1 MTPFPAPNRLH
12 VWWARRPLVAS
23 RAAVLASLL
32 PADADRD
39 RFLHVLGI
47 HGDPVAAKKRIAA
60 ANRTGERLGA
70 DAYGYSRAFG
80 YTPEDTDRDW
90 LAENLAS
97 GAIVLDPTAGG
108 GSIPFE
114 SIRVG
119 LHTVA
124 NDLNPVAA
132 LLERATVEWPSKF
145 GGSLKAVVEELGD
158 RLTGMVRERL
168 AGVFPEEPGDHT
180 RPDGYLWAR
189 TVTCPYCDGLVP
201 LSPNWRLAPDGT
213 GVRLKPR
220 VDAGAGGEGGKPA
233 RAAAGR
239 AGGDS
244 GLRPQ
249 DDDDDAG
256 RRPAHPGT
264 PAQPGTP
271 AHRGRVCGFEIVGSA
286 GEQSPG
292 TVARGDGT
300 CPFPDCGRVID
311 GDAIKEQAQAGRMGE
326 QLFAVVYKERVEVR
340 TKTGRIR
347 EKWVRGYRAP
357 RPEDDNGAA
366 IRERLAEKLPEWEAF
381 DLVPSERFP
390 ETSNDDRPI
399 QYGMPLWRDLFSPR
413 QLLCHGTSVEIF
425 REMLEADRAACRLDE
440 ARKAAYGYLA
450 LSLDKLRD
458 YNSRMT
464 RWHVNRE
471 VMVNTFDRHDFS
483 FKWSYAEMAP
493 LVTGLGY
500 DWAIGQTAKCI
511 GELVALVRPND
522 PAAGNGDL
530 FDGID
535 RDSPGDT
542 GRPGDTSRT
551 GQTGGTGHTRRTNHN
566 DGGDRAGHAED
577 GNGPFQRKN
586 PEGANRTGRA
596 AGAERAEHTGPTGQG
611 SRAPVH
617 GRLDSGALR
626 TEPATRS
633 DPAIRTDRVT
643 RADHVGPTGATTVRA
658 GSIDQAGSA
667 ARIGHAG
674 PTDHASP
681 TGHASHPAPI
691 DPGGDEASSP
701 DPPPITITCKPG
713 DSLDHLGD
721 ASIDIVVMDP
731 PYYDNVMYA
740 ELSDFFYVWLKR
752 TAGHVFPELFR
763 RQLTDK
769 ENEAVANP
777 AKFRGEKG
785 ARALAGQDYRE
796 RMAAIFAECRRV
808 LKPDG
813 IMTLMFT
820 HKATGA
826 WDALTKGLIESGFV
840 ITASWPINTEAEG
853 SLHIKDKAAAN
864 STIFLVCRPRTPGRS
879 DSAGPVEPGEAG
891 REGAGRAS
899 ERMNPADAPS
909 DRGGRSSAGLDRDA
923 DRTPL
928 QIREESG
935 SDGHEPVRDAAA
947 APGRFAP
954 ARTPPGRS
962 GSGGPTE
969 AVPDARSGF
978 PGEAAAH
985 APLQVQEEPGTYGY
999 GLAEDTPALYWE
1011 DVEPRVARAVRARVG
1026 AFQDAGIAGVDLF
1039 LASFGPALEEF
1050 SRHWPLRRGTPREPP
1065 EERRRR
1071 RQPVLLE
1078 DEWDPYATT
1087 PEDALGVARREV
1099 KRWRLEKLTH
1109 LKANADLDP
1118 ATAFFV
1124 LAWDTFRAPAF
1135 SCDEA
1140 LRLAHAIGVGLDGD
1154 VVGRLAEKKGSDLR
1168 LWDSARRAAKGALG
1182 PADGSRAMIDAIH
1195 RAAHVARTRSLQ
1207 AARERLAEARADR
1220 DPRFFAALEA
1230 VLEVLPISRAFT
1242 GIDVQGEAA
1251 AAGDDFEALY
1261 NLARLAYRDEIGEP
1275 EQLKLWR
1282 DGGG

>member
-1 MTPFPAPNRLH
+1 MADTRLIERWLPIAEIGVESTRERTPMTPFPAPNRLH

-32 PADADRD
+32 PADADRS

-47 HGDPVAAKKRIAA
+47 HGDPVATRRRIDAA
-60 ANRTGERLGA
+60 RRKGERFEGQ
-70 DAYGYSRAFG
+70 AYSYPRAFSHVPDDEARHWLTEALG
-80 YTPEDTDRDW
+80 RQ
-90 LAENLAS
+90 LAELV
-97 GAIVLDPTAGG
+97 VLDPTAGG
-108 GSIPFE
+108 GSIPLE
-114 SIRVG
+114 ASRLG
-119 LHTVA
+119 LEALA
-124 NDLNPVAA
+124 NDLNPVAT
-132 LLERATVEWPSKF
+132 LIMRATAQWPCDH
-145 GGSLKAVVEELGD
+145 GNDLKQEF
-158 RLTGMVRERL
+158 ERL
-168 AGVFPEEPGDHT
+168 AARFVELREELLVPWFPAEPKKNAIPT
-180 RPDGYLWAR
+180 NYLWAR
-189 TVTCPYCDGLVP
+189 TITCPYCDGLVP

-381 DLVPSERFP
+381 DVVPSERIP
-390 ETSNDDRPI
+390 DGNKTTEPQR
-399 QYGMPLWRDLFSPR
+399 YGMNRWLDLFSPR
-413 QLLCHGTSVEIF
+413 QLLCHGTSVEVF
-425 REMLEADRAACRLDE
+425 REMLDADRAAGRLDE

-450 LSLDKLRD
+450 LTLDTLLN
-458 YNSRMT
+458 YNCRGSVWDTTTGRGI
-464 RWHVNRE
+464 RHL
-471 VMVNTFDRHDFS
+471 FARHDFA
-483 FKWSYAEMAP
+483 FVWSYAEMAP
-493 LVTGLGY
+493 LIAGVGY
-500 DWAIGQTAKCI
+500 DWAVEKTAKCI
-511 GELVALVRPND
+511 AELVALVRPD
-522 PAAGNGDL
+522 PPTGDGDL

-535 RDSPGDT
+535 RT
-542 GRPGDTSRT
+542 GRT

-566 DGGDRAGHAED
+566 DRTDRADHADD
-577 GNGPFQRKN
+577 GNGSFQAKN
-586 PEGANRTGRA
+586 PKGVNRAGRA
-596 AGAERAEHTGPTGQG
+596 TVTERAERTEHTGPTGQG
-611 SRAPVH
+611 SRA
-617 GRLDSGALR
+617 
-626 TEPATRS
+626 T
-633 DPAIRTDRVT
+633 
-643 RADHVGPTGATTVRA
+643 
-658 GSIDQAGSA
+658 
-667 ARIGHAG
+667 
-674 PTDHASP
+674 
-681 TGHASHPAPI
+681 
-691 DPGGDEASSP
+691 
-701 DPPPITITCKPG
+701 PPITITCKPG

-721 ASIDIVVMDP
+721 ASIDVVVMDP

-752 TAGHVFPELFR
+752 TAGHVFPELFH

-840 ITASWPINTEAEG
+840 ITASWPINTESEG
-853 SLHIKDKAAAN
+853 GLHIKNKAAAK
-864 STIFLVCRPRTPGRS
+864 STIFLSCRPRAAGAASPGGPTEAVQDARS
-879 DSAGPVEPGEAG
+879 GFPGENA
-891 REGAGRAS
+891 ARAS

-909 DRGGRSSAGLDRDA
+909 DRGGRSGAGQGHA
-923 DRTPL
+923 APAPL
-928 QIREESG
+928 QAREEPG
-935 SDGHEPVRDAAA
+935 PDGYAPARDAAS
-947 APGRFAP
+947 APERIAP
-954 ARTPPGRS
+954 ARPPRDHGNQS
-962 GSGGPTE
+962 G
-969 AVPDARSGF
+969 
-978 PGEAAAH
+978 AAPEQATAH
-985 APLQVQEEPGTYGY
+985 APLQVREEAGTYGY
-999 GLAEDTPALYWE
+999 RPAEDAPALYWE

-1140 LRLAHAIGVGLDGD
+1140 LRLAHAVGVGLDGD

-1168 LWDSARRAAKGALG
+1168 LWDSARRTAKGALG

-1242 GIDVQGEAA
+1242 GIDIQGEAA

-1261 NLARLAYRDEIGEP
+1261 NLARLAYREEIGEP